1 MICQWCRS
9 LLQTSGLNWR
19 FPQLRPSRRKLRC
32 GVFQWRSAGSG
43 HLSKSTPL
51 HREVTFLQN
60 SADCFSRQLPC
71 NIHPNP
77 ISHQY
82 STVLNTNLLVFL
94 DIMTILSL
102 SLLFQGRLRLD
113 PMVAYWQ
120 GSSIRTVSLR
130 TRSVWRLL
138 VQAVVPQMWSTS
150 SFWRRKRLGSI
161 LCAKRLVFLAKWWS
175 WK

>member
-43 HLSKSTPL
+43 HLSKNTPFFTQRGDISSKFGGL
-51 HREVTFLQN
+51 LLLAVALQHT
-60 SADCFSRQLPC
+60 SKSD
-71 NIHPNP
+71 
-77 ISHQY
+77 SHQY
-82 STVLNTNLLVFL
+82 STLLNTNLLVFL

-120 GSSIRTVSLR
+120 GS
-130 TRSVWRLL
+130 
-138 VQAVVPQMWSTS
+138 
-150 SFWRRKRLGSI
+150 
-161 LCAKRLVFLAKWWS
+161 
-175 WK
+175 